1 MHLVGDG
8 NFKLE
13 NQYMK
18 YPEDDV
24 WLRDGRGFLVTEAPY
39 NTHIAEA
46 VEIRMVGPISLE

>member
-1 MHLVGDG
+1 
-8 NFKLE
+8 
-13 NQYMK
+13 MK